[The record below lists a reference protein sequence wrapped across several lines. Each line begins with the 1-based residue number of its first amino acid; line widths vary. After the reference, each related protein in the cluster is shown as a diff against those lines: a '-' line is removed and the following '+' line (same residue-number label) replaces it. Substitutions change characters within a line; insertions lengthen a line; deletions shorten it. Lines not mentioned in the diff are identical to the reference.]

1 MYYDYIEAIEAI
13 YASFHARLD
22 LAKILFPNGA
32 TLVKMMP
39 PGMATSHAWFLWAAD
54 FHFPLNFLLFFVSHP
69 IPFTLAANKQV
80 TFLQVCYKQE

>member
-32 TLVKMMP
+32 TLVKIMP
-39 PGMATSHAWFLWAAD
+39 PGMATSHAWFLWVAD
-54 FHFPLNFLLFFVSHP
+54 FHFPLNFFFCLSSYS
-69 IPFTLAANKQV
+69 IYARCK
-80 TFLQVCYKQE
+80 

>member
-22 LAKILFPNGA
+22 LAKILFPNRA
-32 TLVKMMP
+32 TLVKIMP

-54 FHFPLNFLLFFVSHP
+54 FHFPLNFLLFFLSLILFHLRSLQ
-69 IPFTLAANKQV
+69 INK
-80 TFLQVCYKQE
+80 